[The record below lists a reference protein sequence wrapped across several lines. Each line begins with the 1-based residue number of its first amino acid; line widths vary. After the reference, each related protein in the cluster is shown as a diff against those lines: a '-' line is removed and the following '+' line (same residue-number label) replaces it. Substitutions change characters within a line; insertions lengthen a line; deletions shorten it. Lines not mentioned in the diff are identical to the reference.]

1 MHTGAQIHSYFLI
14 NVLISERNLKVTL
27 LGTVKRG
34 IRPSSCTSLL
44 LSSEDSCIHT
54 YGNEINFKF
63 NLKFTPTLSLVYT
76 YSMFNCNTHSYLCT
90 YGSACA
96 TTMGS
101 DVRCVLTCSY
111 LPPCTEWG
119 NDRSHLN
126 KWCLLPIDFCTLW
139 GQWVCSEQSNKLPEQ
154 STCLMQY

>member
-1 MHTGAQIHSYFLI
+1 MQHHMDTDTHAASHGHRHTYRKWKMGTIYRLCCKVHTGAQIHTYFLI
-14 NVLISERNLKVTL
+14 NVLISERNVKVTL

-111 LPPCTEWG
+111 LPPCTE
-119 NDRSHLN
+119 
-126 KWCLLPIDFCTLW
+126 
-139 GQWVCSEQSNKLPEQ
+139 
-154 STCLMQY
+154 